1 MRILKVF
8 LALFIGILIL
18 PACQMLQ
25 PIKITP
31 STSYTIATWPAKNVN
46 PKKGISNKTLLITM
60 PTAAPGYQSS
70 KMIYVMVPYQL
81 KAFSDHR
88 WVAPPADLL
97 MPIMANKLRTA
108 GYFKAVVTSP
118 FSGTATY
125 QLNTQLLTLQ
135 QEFLKPE
142 SCVRVRIEFTLVS
155 VATGEVIANRVFEA
169 TVWAPENNPYSGVL
183 AANVAIN
190 QVLDQ
195 MTTFVV
201 KHAQ

>member
-70 KMIYVMVPYQL
+70 KMI
-81 KAFSDHR
+81 
-88 WVAPPADLL
+88 
-97 MPIMANKLRTA
+97 
-108 GYFKAVVTSP
+108 
-118 FSGTATY
+118 
-125 QLNTQLLTLQ
+125 
-135 QEFLKPE
+135 
-142 SCVRVRIEFTLVS
+142 
-155 VATGEVIANRVFEA
+155 
-169 TVWAPENNPYSGVL
+169 
-183 AANVAIN
+183 
-190 QVLDQ
+190 
-195 MTTFVV
+195 
-201 KHAQ
+201 